1 MSGQILVEKNYTPFK
16 KKFCTQFNSKTKKN
30 TYLVSF
36 KLQAEPL
43 SLQFQLFN
51 FVILHA
57 GLRILLL
64 LIV

>member
-16 KKFCTQFNSKTKKN
+16 KNFVHNLTAKQKN